1 MKEHLWL
8 VHGLKGADRSEYADE
23 EKYLLEE
30 TKLDEKG
37 NEVENYLKI
46 KMKMRFQRAMNL
58 SGGMKRKLCVCMA
71 LIGKSPVVLL
81 DEPTA
86 GLFD

>member
-1 MKEHLWL
+1 M
-8 VHGLKGADRSEYADE
+8 HGLKGAERNEYADE
-23 EKYLLEE
+23 EKYLLQE
-30 TKLDEKG
+30 TELDEKR
-37 NEVENYLKI
+37 NEVEKYL
-46 KMKMRFQRAMNL
+46 KMKMEMKFQKAMNL

-86 GLFD
+86 GLFN